1 MIKKKIAPI
10 FVLICSSFL
19 IFAQIAP
26 KRPVP
31 SEYSWR
37 ILQEAKALYDQNDLS
52 EALNLAL
59 KAKEN
64 RKAESEWENY
74 VLENALSPFEV
85 RRVGNEFEKILPVL
99 SEREQKDALSII
111 NKYLDL
117 YSPERFHDSVYELK
131 DFINAKSVYPEADY
145 LVGKIYQI
153 EGEYKAAY
161 DFYDEAR
168 KNADFL
174 DIPDSIFTIL
184 YSMADL
190 AHLSHDDEAYEQAL
204 LLVLSKDENF
214 NDNVLKNAM
223 IKIIDAN
230 KTANVDRFFSLFRA
244 ESPLTM
250 EALFELSK
258 IYESGGKN
266 KDSLFCSAL
275 GSVEGF
281 THIFNSILEY
291 DQDYEFTTLAEFLSK
306 ISSYDD
312 IRQWC
317 VQSNFYD
324 FLIDFGEKARSR
336 GDEIFAN
343 ALFMTLASSIPN
355 DYYSSAAERKVS
367 R

>member
-1 MIKKKIAPI
+1 MKKIALSLL
-10 FVLICSSFL
+10 VLFFSFL
-19 IFAQIAP
+19 TFAQIAP

-52 EALNLAL
+52 GALNLAL

-74 VLENALSPFEV
+74 ILENALSPFEV
-85 RRVGNEFEKILPVL
+85 RRVGNEFEKVLPVL
-99 SEREQKDALSII
+99 EEREQKDALSII
-111 NKYLDL
+111 RKYLDL
-117 YSPERFHDSVYELK
+117 YSTERFHDSVYELK
-131 DFINAKSVYPEADY
+131 DFINQKSVYPEADY
-145 LVGKIYQI
+145 LVGKIYQV

-161 DFYDEAR
+161 DFYEEAR
-168 KNADFL
+168 LNADFL
-174 DIPDSIFTIL
+174 DIPDSVFTIL

-190 AHLSHDDEAYEQAL
+190 AKLSQNDESYEQAL
-204 LLVLSKDENF
+204 LLILSKDESF

-223 IKIIDAN
+223 IKIIDSN
-230 KTANVDRFFSLFRA
+230 KSANVDRFFALFRA

-250 EALFELSK
+250 KALYELSK
-258 IYESGGKN
+258 IKESQGETR
-266 KDSLFCSAL
+266 DSIFCSAL

-281 THIFNSILEY
+281 THIFNSIQET
-291 DQDYEFTTLAEFLSK
+291 DQDYEFTTLSEFLNK

-312 IRQWC
+312 ICAWC

-336 GDEIFAN
+336 GDEVFAN
-343 ALFMTLASSIPN
+343 ALFMTLASNIPN

>member
-1 MIKKKIAPI
+1 MKKIALSLL
-10 FVLICSSFL
+10 VLFFSFL
-19 IFAQIAP
+19 TFAQIAP

-52 EALNLAL
+52 GALNLAL

-64 RKAESEWENY
+64 RKAESDWENY
-74 VLENALSPFEV
+74 ILENALSPFEV
-85 RRVGNEFEKILPVL
+85 RRVGNEFEKVLPVL
-99 SEREQKDALSII
+99 EEREQKDALSII
-111 NKYLDL
+111 RKYLDL
-117 YSPERFHDSVYELK
+117 YSTERFHDSVYELK

-145 LVGKIYQI
+145 LVGKIYQV

-161 DFYDEAR
+161 DFYEEAR
-168 KNADFL
+168 LNADFL
-174 DIPDSIFTIL
+174 DIPDSVFTIL

-190 AHLSHDDEAYEQAL
+190 AKLSQNDESYEQAL
-204 LLVLSKDENF
+204 LLILAKDESF

-223 IKIIDAN
+223 IKIIDSN
-230 KTANVDRFFSLFRA
+230 KSANVDRFFALFRA

-250 EALFELSK
+250 KALYELSK
-258 IYESGGKN
+258 IKESQGETR
-266 KDSLFCSAL
+266 DSIFCSAL

-281 THIFNSILEY
+281 THIFNSIQET
-291 DQDYEFTTLAEFLSK
+291 DQDYEFTTLSEFLNK
-306 ISSYDD
+306 ISSYDN
-312 IRQWC
+312 ICAWC

-336 GDEIFAN
+336 GDETFAH
-343 ALFMTLASSIPN
+343 ALFMTLASNIPN
-355 DYYSSAAERKVS
+355 DYYSSAAERKVA

>member
-1 MIKKKIAPI
+1 MKKIALS
-10 FVLICSSFL
+10 VLVLFFSFL
-19 IFAQIAP
+19 TFAQIAP

-52 EALNLAL
+52 GALNLAL

-64 RKAESEWENY
+64 RKAESDWENY
-74 VLENALSPFEV
+74 ILENALSPFEV
-85 RRVGNEFEKILPVL
+85 RRVGNEFEKVLPVL
-99 SEREQKDALSII
+99 EEREQKDALSII
-111 NKYLDL
+111 RKYLDL
-117 YSPERFHDSVYELK
+117 YSTERFHDSVYELK

-145 LVGKIYQI
+145 LVGKIYQV

-161 DFYDEAR
+161 DFYEEAR
-168 KNADFL
+168 LNADFL
-174 DIPDSIFTIL
+174 DIPDSVFTIL

-190 AHLSHDDEAYEQAL
+190 AKLSQNDESYEQAL
-204 LLVLSKDENF
+204 LLILSKDESF

-223 IKIIDAN
+223 IKIIDSN
-230 KTANVDRFFSLFRA
+230 KSANVDRFFALFRT

-250 EALFELSK
+250 KALYELSK
-258 IYESGGKN
+258 IKESQGETR
-266 KDSLFCSAL
+266 DSIFCSAL

-281 THIFNSILEY
+281 THIFNSIQET
-291 DQDYEFTTLAEFLSK
+291 DQDYEFTTLSEFLNK

-312 IRQWC
+312 ICAWC

-336 GDEIFAN
+336 GDEVFAN
-343 ALFMTLASSIPN
+343 ALFMTLASNIPN
-355 DYYSSAAERKVS
+355 DYYSSAAERKVA

>member
-1 MIKKKIAPI
+1 MKKIALP
-10 FVLICSSFL
+10 FVFLFFSFL
-19 IFAQIAP
+19 TFAQIAP

-52 EALNLAL
+52 GALNLAL

-64 RKAESEWENY
+64 RKTESDWENY
-74 VLENALSPFEV
+74 ILENALSPFAV
-85 RRVGNEFEKILPVL
+85 RHVGNEFEKVLPVL
-99 SEREQKDALSII
+99 EEREQKDALSII
-111 NKYLDL
+111 RKYLDL
-117 YSPERFHDSVYELK
+117 YSSERFHDSVYELK

-145 LVGKIYQI
+145 LVGKIYQV

-161 DFYDEAR
+161 NFYEEAR
-168 KNADFL
+168 LNADFL
-174 DIPDSIFTIL
+174 DIPDSVFSIL

-190 AHLSHDDEAYEQAL
+190 AKLSQNDEAYEQAL
-204 LLVLSKDENF
+204 LLILAKDESF

-223 IKIIDAN
+223 IKIIDSN
-230 KTANVDRFFSLFRA
+230 KSANVDRFFALFRA

-250 EALFELSK
+250 KALYELSK
-258 IYESGGKN
+258 IKESQGEAR
-266 KDSLFCSAL
+266 DSFFCSAL
-275 GSVEGF
+275 GSAEGF
-281 THIFNSILEY
+281 THIFNSIQET
-291 DQDYEFTTLAEFLSK
+291 DQDYEFTTLAEFLNK

-312 IRQWC
+312 ICAWC

-336 GDEIFAN
+336 GNETFAN
-343 ALFMTLASSIPN
+343 ALFMTLASNIPN
-355 DYYSSAAERKVS
+355 GYYSSVAERKAA